1 MLSDLRTLEM
11 VFLTLMGR
19 LVGRIPENS
28 HMILHGLIQQ
38 ACSLELVSPNQQ
50 WDLIL
55 SAGPSF
61 EAVALGE
68 VVDGTLGL
76 WCFNLLG
83 YITIPK

>member
-1 MLSDLRTLEM
+1 
-11 VFLTLMGR
+11 MGR
-19 LVGRIPENS
+19 LVGRIPEDS